1 MLIACAVE
9 MASRQSNLSTG
20 CLRTSL
26 HPFRPSAVS
35 QCAERQDLRLA
46 GDRESSSVSLPPGRL
61 KLLAIP
67 IASVFLF
74 LLPIQLLLRGSLL
87 PIRLLLGSLALLIL
101 PLRFGL
107 SALLLQIL
115 LLLLLLLALLRLL
128 PFLLTL
134 V

>member
-1 MLIACAVE
+1 MSEILPIA
-9 MASRQSNLSTG
+9 LSLALDQTIMPLQLAEQG
-20 CLRTSL
+20 SL
-26 HPFRPSAVS
+26 SPSAIM
-35 QCAERQDLRLA
+35 R
-46 GDRESSSVSLPPGRL
+46 SSSVSLPPGRL